1 MAAAL
6 ASKGGHQ
13 GEIGETLAGN
23 YGPDWRNWPW
33 GPRLAQMEVSSC
45 AASSGESTL
54 RRISSV
60 LAPWQPLP
68 GRSLWKKS
76 RFSVENRVG
85 LGKKSL
91 LSVADQSLP
100 QQQQCQS
107 PLFTADADGTGGAK
121 GAIGRSGQ
129 QLERNQQGH
138 QSQLRLCQ

>member
-1 MAAAL
+1 MPAAL
-6 ASKGGHQ
+6 ASKGGRQ

-33 GPRLAQMEVSSC
+33 GPRLAQMEVCSC
-45 AASSGESTL
+45 VASSGESTL

-60 LAPWQPLP
+60 LALWQPLT
-68 GRSLWKKS
+68 GQHLWKKS

-100 QQQQCQS
+100 QQQQCQ
-107 PLFTADADGTGGAK
+107 
-121 GAIGRSGQ
+121 
-129 QLERNQQGH
+129 
-138 QSQLRLCQ
+138 